1 MLIIRA
7 LCLILLLVLPLPS
20 LVAKQSAPDILLAQ
34 VYASGLDVTQYL
46 VSEKYDGVRA
56 VWDGK
61 QLISRQ
67 GNVIHAPAWF
77 VQDFPNTPLDG
88 ELWLARGQ
96 FDELSGAVRKD
107 NPIDAEWK
115 QISYLIFELPNAV
128 GDFDLRAKQ
137 IVDIVTKAK
146 LPHLKA
152 VKQIRVKDEAAL
164 KKELQK
170 VVKNGGEGLML
181 HRADAP
187 YITGRS
193 DALLKLK
200 LLLDAEAKVVGY
212 TKGRGQYAGKV
223 GALIVETPSG
233 IRFKLGTGLS
243 EAQRVQ
249 PPKIGSL
256 VTYTYRDITKTGKPK
271 FASFLRERKE

>member
-1 MLIIRA
+1 
-7 LCLILLLVLPLPS
+7 V
-20 LVAKQSAPDILLAQ
+20 K
-34 VYASGLDVTQYL
+34 
-46 VSEKYDGVRA
+46 
-56 VWDGK
+56 
-61 QLISRQ
+61 
-67 GNVIHAPAWF
+67 
-77 VQDFPNTPLDG
+77 DFPNTPLDG

-115 QISYLIFELPNAV
+115 QISSLIFELPNAV
-128 GDFDLRAKQ
+128 GDFEARAKQ
-137 IVDIVTKAK
+137 IVNIVTKAK
-146 LPHLKA
+146 LPNLKA
-152 VKQIRVKDEAAL
+152 VKQFRVKDEAEL

-193 DALLKLK
+193 DVLLKLK

-212 TKGRGQYAGKV
+212 TKGRGKYAGKV
-223 GALIVETPSG
+223 GALVLETPAG

-243 EAQRVQ
+243 DAQRVQ

-271 FASFLRERKE
+271 FASILRERKE